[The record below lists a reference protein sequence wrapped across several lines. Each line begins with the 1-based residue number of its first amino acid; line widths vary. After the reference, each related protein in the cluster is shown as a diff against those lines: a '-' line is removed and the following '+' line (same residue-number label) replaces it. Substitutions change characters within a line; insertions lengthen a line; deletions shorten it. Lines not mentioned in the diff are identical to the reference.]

1 MCNVSAANQQMDKM
15 VVFQRVEHNENDDDN
30 DIGQERGEEF
40 SFDIKQ
46 IRDKFKQCMSKCKK
60 ASLLMKTASGIKS
73 FQEDRGFGKWFHCL
87 LPLIQTKESCQPEL
101 ALEPS
106 LAIERRSVEMPTFS
120 SLDPILFKISMS
132 QNLTYQI

>member
-1 MCNVSAANQQMDKM
+1 MCNVSTANQQMDKM
-15 VVFQRVEHNENDDDN
+15 VVFQREEHYENDNDN

-87 LPLIQTKESCQPEL
+87 LPLIQTKQSCPPEL
-101 ALEPS
+101 S
-106 LAIERRSVEMPTFS
+106 RS
-120 SLDPILFKISMS
+120 S
-132 QNLTYQI
+132 QNSTGSREEDFGISTLLLFIAKLGSKASSG